1 MSESTALAAATPGLT
16 VTLAQALNEDYA
28 CQSLEPAQLRRELE
42 FHPTLG
48 GLGDSLAQTHPHLFS
63 STQVFVSET
72 AQRTI
77 AASVAAIERV
87 ATLPGYQQQA
97 LATADPI
104 AQRAWGPVGM
114 FMGYDFHIGPDG
126 PKLIEINTNA
136 GGAFLNAALARAQR
150 RCCEPMN
157 NAVATTTPPTNLNPR
172 FTDMFWTEWRLQRGQ
187 QVLQAIAI
195 VDDNPKDQY
204 LAPEFEICRQLL
216 AQRGVT
222 ALVADPHD
230 LTWRDGRL
238 WHGETVVDM
247 VYNRLTDF
255 YLTGP
260 GHDALRQAYLG
271 GAVVVSPGPRAHALL
286 ANKANLVT
294 LSQPDLLRDLGATA
308 ADRALLSAVVPHA
321 LRVTPE
327 RAEAL
332 WATRRR
338 YFFKPLAGYGSKAT
352 YRGDKLTRRV
362 WSDILAGDFIAQA
375 LVAPGERRVIIDGAA
390 QNLKF
395 DLRAYSY
402 AGQVQLLAAR
412 MYAGQ
417 TTNFRTPGGGF
428 APVVVVPDQRLDDPW
443 IKTCGPPTHDAR
455 QSPRPGSLAHRQS
468 TPA

>member
-1 MSESTALAAATPGLT
+1 MSESTASAPATPGHT
-16 VTLAQALNEDYA
+16 ATLAQALNEGYA
-28 CQSLEPAQLRRELE
+28 CQSLDPAQLRSELE
-42 FHPTLG
+42 FHPTLR
-48 GLGDSLAQTHPHLFS
+48 GLGDALAQTHPHLFS
-63 STQVFVSET
+63 TTQVFVSD
-72 AQRTI
+72 AVHRTV
-77 AASVAAIERV
+77 AATVAAIERV
-87 ATLPGYQQQA
+87 AMLPGYQQQA

-104 AQRAWGPVGM
+104 AQVAWGPVGM

-136 GGAFLNAALARAQR
+136 GGAFLMAALARAQR
-150 RCCEPMN
+150 RCCEPMDD
-157 NAVATTTPPTNLNPR
+157 ALPTTTRPTDPNQR
-172 FTDMFWTEWRLQRGQ
+172 FVDMFWAEWQLQRGKQ
-187 QVLQAIAI
+187 ALKAIAI
-195 VDDNPKDQY
+195 VDDNPTDQY

-216 AQRGVT
+216 TQRGVT
-222 ALVADPHD
+222 AVVADPRD

-238 WHGETVVDM
+238 WHRETVVDM

-255 YLTGP
+255 YLTQP
-260 GHDALRQAYLG
+260 GHTALRQAYLS
-271 GAVVVSPGPRAHALL
+271 GAVVVSPAPRAHALL
-286 ANKANLVT
+286 ANKSNLVT
-294 LSQPDLLRDLGATA
+294 LSQPDLLRDMGATA

-327 RAEAL
+327 RADAL

-362 WSDILAGDFIAQA
+362 WNDILAGDFIAQA
-375 LVAPGERRVIIDGAA
+375 LVAPGERRVIIDGAP

-412 MYAGQ
+412 IYAGQ

-428 APVVVVPDQRLDDPW
+428 APVVLMPDEALLEPR
-443 IKTCGPPTHDAR
+443 ITTCGPPTSGAPE
-455 QSPRPGSLAHRQS
+455 SPRRGSLAHSRS